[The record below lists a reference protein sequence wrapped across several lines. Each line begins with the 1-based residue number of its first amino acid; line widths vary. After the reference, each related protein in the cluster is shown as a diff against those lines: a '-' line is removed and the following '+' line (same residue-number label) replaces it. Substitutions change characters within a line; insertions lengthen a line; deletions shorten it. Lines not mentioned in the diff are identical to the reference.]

1 MIIKSFE
8 IKKIDIF
15 KKKLILFYG
24 QNEGLKDE
32 NISKLSSN
40 FQNILRYQEKEILDN
55 SEEFL
60 SSLFSGS
67 LFDENKFIIVN
78 QVTDKILKILEILI
92 EKEKQLDNI
101 VILFNANIL
110 EKKSKL
116 RSIFEKELVCV
127 PYYIDTNET
136 LFSLTQNFLKKKNI
150 SLSPQN
156 INYVIDKCNGD
167 RRNLNNELQKIEMFC
182 INKKNIQIDDLQ
194 KLINLSENKSI
205 SELIDNCLAKE
216 KRKIINILNENIF
229 TNEDCIVIIRTFLIK
244 TKRILKL
251 ITNYRETNNLEETIK
266 SAKPPIFWKDK
277 KIIEKQIVMWNLD
290 NVRELIININE
301 LELDI
306 KKNNTNSLNLLSNF
320 ILNTSTS

>member
-1 MIIKSFE
+1 
-8 IKKIDIF
+8 
-15 KKKLILFYG
+15 
-24 QNEGLKDE
+24 
-32 NISKLSSN
+32 
-40 FQNILRYQEKEILDN
+40 
-55 SEEFL
+55 
-60 SSLFSGS
+60 
-67 LFDENKFIIVN
+67 
-78 QVTDKILKILEILI
+78 
-92 EKEKQLDNI
+92 
-101 VILFNANIL
+101 
-110 EKKSKL
+110 
-116 RSIFEKELVCV
+116 
-127 PYYIDTNET
+127 
-136 LFSLTQNFLKKKNI
+136 
-150 SLSPQN
+150 
-156 INYVIDKCNGD
+156 
-167 RRNLNNELQKIEMFC
+167 MFC

-277 KIIEKQIVMWNLD
+277 KIVEKQVITWKLDSVRNLIVD
-290 NVRELIININE
+290 INK
-301 LELDI
+301 LELNI

>member
-1 MIIKSFE
+1 
-8 IKKIDIF
+8 
-15 KKKLILFYG
+15 
-24 QNEGLKDE
+24 
-32 NISKLSSN
+32 
-40 FQNILRYQEKEILDN
+40 
-55 SEEFL
+55 
-60 SSLFSGS
+60 
-67 LFDENKFIIVN
+67 
-78 QVTDKILKILEILI
+78 
-92 EKEKQLDNI
+92 
-101 VILFNANIL
+101 
-110 EKKSKL
+110 
-116 RSIFEKELVCV
+116 
-127 PYYIDTNET
+127 
-136 LFSLTQNFLKKKNI
+136 
-150 SLSPQN
+150 
-156 INYVIDKCNGD
+156 
-167 RRNLNNELQKIEMFC
+167 MFC